1 MCHLLFSGNKGI
13 GGNAGGSGGGA
24 GGRRREIESKDQMS
38 LVIGVKSSKKR
49 KVVLKPKENMI

>member
-1 MCHLLFSGNKGI
+1 MFSGNKGV

-38 LVIGVKSSKKR
+38 LVIGVKSSKKNR